1 MKLVVARLAD
11 DLVDDLEIR
20 IASQPTR
27 DVLPE
32 LLALLRLGC
41 GEDLYAGEHR
51 ALPSRAAGL
60 SQRPG
65 SCQKLGVSCAGGS
78 GTRVSIRAAVTSL
91 DCDWLESPS
100 RFGLSNN
107 APG

>member
-51 ALPSRAAGL
+51 ALPSRQTRLAYRSGPAAVKNWAFLVPAGGGPRVAFAPRGRAWCSAGL
-60 SQRPG
+60 
-65 SCQKLGVSCAGGS
+65 
-78 GTRVSIRAAVTSL
+78 
-91 DCDWLESPS
+91 
-100 RFGLSNN
+100 
-107 APG
+107 